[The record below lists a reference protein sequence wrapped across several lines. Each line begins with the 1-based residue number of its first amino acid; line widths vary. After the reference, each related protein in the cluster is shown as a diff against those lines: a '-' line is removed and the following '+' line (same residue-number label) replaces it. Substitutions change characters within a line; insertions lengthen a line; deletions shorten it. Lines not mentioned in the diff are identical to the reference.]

1 MFFFEVDSGNVKQL
15 YYLEKILYYQSN
27 NTILPIY

>member
-1 MFFFEVDSGNVKQL
+1 MFFFEVDSGNLKQL

-27 NTILPIY
+27 KYYNTNY